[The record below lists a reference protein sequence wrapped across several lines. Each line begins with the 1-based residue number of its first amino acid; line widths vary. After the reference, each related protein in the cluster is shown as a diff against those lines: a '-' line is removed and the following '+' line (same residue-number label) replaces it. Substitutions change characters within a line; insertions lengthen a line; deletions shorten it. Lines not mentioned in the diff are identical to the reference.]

1 MVLVLTFGSLFL
13 KTSILLRN
21 KIMDVR
27 KNHREFMTDSKR
39 SNDSAIRFWANI

>member
-1 MVLVLTFGSLFL
+1 MVLMLTLGSLFL

-27 KNHREFMTDSKR
+27 RNHREFMTDSNR
-39 SNDSAIRFWANI
+39 INDSAIRF